1 MNGLCT
7 NSSYTLPQ
15 LPVVRSGHVRTLF
28 NRTQSSDQIYT
39 GHFIKEVRQWED
51 LLVART
57 SNSDLLLAKL
67 DLLAKE
73 EAWQPLLVFAETETA
88 QLVVLGFDISQAGE
102 LWLVGRDGREVTT
115 QFLLSS

>member
-1 MNGLCT
+1 M
-7 NSSYTLPQ
+7 
-15 LPVVRSGHVRTLF
+15 VRSGHVRTLF

-57 SNSDLLLAKL
+57 SNSDLLLARL
-67 DLLAKE
+67 ELLAKE
-73 EAWQPLLVFAETETA
+73 EAWQPLLVFAETA
-88 QLVVLGFDISQAGE
+88 QLVVLGLDISQAGE

>member
-1 MNGLCT
+1 M
-7 NSSYTLPQ
+7 
-15 LPVVRSGHVRTLF
+15 
-28 NRTQSSDQIYT
+28 
-39 GHFIKEVRQWED
+39 
-51 LLVART
+51 ART

-73 EAWQPLLVFAETETA
+73 EAWQPLLVFAETA
-88 QLVVLGFDISQAGE
+88 QLVVLGLDISQAGE